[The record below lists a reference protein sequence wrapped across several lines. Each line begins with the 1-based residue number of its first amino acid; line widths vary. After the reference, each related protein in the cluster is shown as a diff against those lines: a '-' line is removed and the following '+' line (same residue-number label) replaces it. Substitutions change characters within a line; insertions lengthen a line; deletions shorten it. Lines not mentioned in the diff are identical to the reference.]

1 MLPMVLL
8 RIVVLLAVLGMAGC
22 SSPGAD
28 CRAVDGWRQ
37 GGAGVQALPGCVNP
51 AYREAHELGSSL
63 HALQVERVSLDAQ
76 ILEEP
81 DAAPALRRRQRQ
93 IDVDIEAIRGL
104 AVIEGWDLPQR

>member
-1 MLPMVLL
+1 MTLL
-8 RIVVLLAVLGMAGC
+8 RIVILLAALAAAGC

-37 GGAGVQALPGCVNP
+37 GGAGLTALPGCVNRG
-51 AYREAHELGSSL
+51 YREAHELGSSL
-63 HALQVERVSLDAQ
+63 QALQVERASIDAQ

-81 DAAPALRRRQRQ
+81 DAAAALRRRQRQ